1 MRQIGVSKARHIR
14 YTRVGG
20 NCFKTMNI
28 YLDGENVS
36 TGGTVEF
43 VKCINCKYEAIALQL
58 FADTDMVYHGVIG
71 HGSRQ
76 TKELVLTRLT
86 REEYNAYGRLTGK
99 ELSSRLN
106 NIFKRADLEYFKSR
120 HFIKE
125 DGEKI
130 WARICP
136 NCDSYF
142 VLEKRLNFDDFIKQG
157 GKVICYSIHERT

>member
-1 MRQIGVSKARHIR
+1 
-14 YTRVGG
+14 
-20 NCFKTMNI
+20 MNI
-28 YLDGENVS
+28 YLDGENVT

-58 FADTDMVYHGVIG
+58 FADTDMVYHGIIG

-86 REEYNAYGRLTGK
+86 RKEYESYGRLTGK

-106 NIFKRADLEYFKSR
+106 NIFNRVDLEYFKSR
-120 HFIKE
+120 HFIKG

-130 WARICP
+130 WAKICP
-136 NCDSYF
+136 NCDSF
-142 VLEKRLNFDDFIKQG
+142 FALERRLKFDEFIKQG
-157 GKVICYSIHERT
+157 GKIICYSIHERT